1 MAFDLQLDEDQVAIL
16 ELFEGFF
23 EKEVGADRVRESE
36 ALGFDAS
43 LWLSLCE
50 LGAPAMSAES
60 AEAGG
65 VRFSDLVVALEALG
79 RYAAPVP
86 WVEHLA
92 AAPCDPTPDVLDGSR
107 IVSLAVR
114 PANGEGVFRL
124 APAGAIA
131 HTVVGLDGDE
141 LVAITAEPPGVAPAN
156 HGSAPIADRSA
167 RRGDRRVLG
176 GRAEFERALDRWRL
190 FTAAALVGVA
200 SKALA
205 LALHYLN
212 EREQFGRPIAAF
224 QALQHGVADFPA
236 QVEGAQLVVHK
247 AAWAFDRAE
256 PGIADVADGKIQD
269 PRVLAQMALCFARDA
284 AALTTDRSLH
294 YHGSYG
300 FSQEYEIQLYYRRA
314 RAWPSLLESPPEGRA
329 RLADLLWPIAG
340 E

>member
-1 MAFDLQLDEDQVAIL
+1 MAFDLQLDEDQIAIA
-16 ELFEGFF
+16 ELFESFF
-23 EKEVGADRVRESE
+23 EKEVGPDRVRDAEQ
-36 ALGFDAS
+36 LGFDAK
-43 LWLSLCE
+43 LWHSLCE
-50 LGAPAMSAES
+50 LGAAGMSS
-60 AEAGG
+60 GSPDAGG

-79 RYAAPVP
+79 RSAAPVP

-92 AAPCDPTPDVLDGSR
+92 AATCDPAQDVLEGTR

-114 PANGEGVFRL
+114 PANRDGLFRL
-124 APAGAIA
+124 APAGAVA
-131 HTVVGLDGDE
+131 HTIVGLDGDE
-141 LVAITAEPPGVAPAN
+141 FVAVTSEPPGVAPAN

-167 RRGDRRVLG
+167 RDGDRRVLG
-176 GRAEFERALDRWRL
+176 GRTEFAEALDRWRL
-190 FTAAALVGVA
+190 FTAAALVGIA
-200 SKALA
+200 SKAQA

-236 QVEGAQLVVHK
+236 QVEGAQMVVHK
-247 AAWAFDRAE
+247 AAWAFDRSE
-256 PGIADVADGKIQD
+256 RGVVNVGDGKVQD
-269 PRVLAQMALCFARDA
+269 PRVLTQMAFCFARDA

-314 RAWPSLLESPPEGRA
+314 RAWPSLLESPAEGRA